1 MDDATTMMIAFAKF
15 AGHLLAKVEA
25 MEHLLI
31 QKDIATKQEIRD
43 AVGAAWKRLDPSLRW
58 LDDPVGGQNFERA
71 LAETLER
78 LRVHGLG
85 LS

>member
-1 MDDATTMMIAFAKF
+1 
-15 AGHLLAKVEA
+15 
-25 MEHLLI
+25 MEHLLT

-43 AVGAAWKRLDPSLRW
+43 AVGIAWKRLDPNVRW
-58 LDDPVGGQNFERA
+58 LDDPPSGQNFERA
-71 LAETLER
+71 LVDTLGR